1 MHADALKMA
10 EAAIAATAER
20 ARRRQDRQYDGAR
33 ADAAR
38 EEAELARRELVAGGL
53 DLQRLDKLAAERS
66 KARRSRAEQAHA
78 QAVEASV
85 AAGRRLAEL
94 TPLLA
99 LPADPVLEIIEKV
112 TFIRSFADAGTV
124 LDSNIGTADNWAK
137 YRIRGSSGGVK
148 ESGTGRLSFF
158 TLWQNPHGRT
168 ITVTAGA
175 RLVVN
180 AHVGVDA
187 DWNGVAAWFISG
199 SDARATVRAR
209 TTVWAVWDSNIS
221 AIVHDHVLADVGA
234 SGGFFGDDDSTTIEF
249 NEFLSASGFLVPGHA
264 YILIEVELL
273 TEWSAANGSVTLD
286 AASGAFQ
293 VAVPHLI
300 LTLT

>member
-1 MHADALKMA
+1 MPAPAP
-10 EAAIAATAER
+10 
-20 ARRRQDRQYDGAR
+20 RRRVKKRNLRGASSSR
-33 ADAAR
+33 
-38 EEAELARRELVAGGL
+38 VVSTCSG
-53 DLQRLDKLAAERS
+53 S
-66 KARRSRAEQAHA
+66 TRSRP
-78 QAVEASV
+78 S
-85 AAGRRLAEL
+85 GRRHVASAPN
-94 TPLLA
+94 TRTQRRWRP
-99 LPADPVLEIIEKV
+99 PAQRAVAWRSSRHCRPCRPTQSSKIIEEV

-137 YRIRGSSGGVK
+137 YRLSGSSGGVK

-158 TLWQNPHGRT
+158 TLWRNPHGRT
-168 ITVTAGA
+168 ITVAAGA

-209 TTVWAVWDSNIS
+209 TTVWAVWDSSVS
-221 AIVHDHVLADVGA
+221 AIVNDRILADVGA

-249 NEFLSASGFLVPGHA
+249 NDFLSASGFLVPGHA
-264 YILIEVELL
+264 YILIEVELM
-273 TEWSAANGSVTLD
+273 TEWSAANGAVALD